1 MGYPNSSSQSYQAR
15 ILNSASITKKPQ
27 LNPSVSRKIN
37 VDYHHIAMQNYA
49 KSLKGLRPPK
59 SKNQYKK
66 DDEQE
71 GYRPIVKGK
80 GIMKET
86 KSMNKNLS
94 DMLLMEMGSLGHV
107 MSSQDKVRMMNR
119 AEYNEMIKRNAAL
132 IDALLLQNKQCEPTM
147 FVNHLWGNVYRG
159 TVAGLFGKNQVG
171 QESD

>member
-1 MGYPNSSSQSYQAR
+1 M
-15 ILNSASITKKPQ
+15 
-27 LNPSVSRKIN
+27 
-37 VDYHHIAMQNYA
+37 
-49 KSLKGLRPPK
+49 
-59 SKNQYKK
+59 
-66 DDEQE
+66 
-71 GYRPIVKGK
+71 VKGK